1 MLQNATDTFT
11 ECDSYFMKKYIRC
24 LLQSAPGF
32 LLQNATV
39 LLQNATV
46 IANCDDFITKCD
58 SYYTMQRL
66 FVIATV
72 HTPFAKDRNYFIKCL
87 VICHPE
93 NVTERNRLDSTNLLG
108 AI

>member
-1 MLQNATDTFT
+1 MLQNATNTFT
-11 ECDSYFMKKYIRC
+11 ECDSYFIKIRC

-39 LLQNATV
+39 LLQNGTV

-58 SYYTMQRL
+58 SYYTMQHL
-66 FVIATV
+66 FQIATV
-72 HTPFAKDRNYFIKCL
+72 LTPFARDRNYFMKCL

-93 NVTERNRLDSTNLLG
+93 NVTERNRFDWTNLLG
-108 AI
+108 PI